1 MKRSLVVLAAAI
13 AVLATACGA
22 SGTSDGKSDDDDKA
36 PESTVV
42 ESSEAAFGDLTEL
55 CGSGDYTVKS
65 DEAGKGSDK
74 LYIAVPNDRSSTYQA
89 GLNKVLWDAS
99 SAFSSWC
106 NDQGGVG
113 GLKIELIDADAGVF
127 QVENAMTTA
136 CNDAFMMVGGGLVAD
151 NLEFSGK
158 DGSDFH
164 KCGMAEIPA
173 FTVSPEKSDSNG
185 MVSPLP
191 NPASSFETGY
201 FNAFREIYPDK
212 AEAWGVINADTDS
225 LDPQTQKY
233 IAAAEAIGIP
243 FTGKVPYPVI
253 GVSDYTPYVRK
264 FLEMDAGSFTFVGEV
279 EGLNSV
285 VSGLS
290 MQKWDG
296 VPLLEANVYDPKF
309 AAEPA
314 AEGAVVR
321 MTYHP
326 LEEADMWPATKKY
339 IEINEQYVK
348 GGELGGLGIQS
359 TSAWLLFVTA
369 ANACAADNGGELT
382 RDCILE
388 QADAIDDWS
397 GGGLHGLQDPKPG
410 NTAKAGACT
419 MLLVVKDGSFE
430 RLYPEIDGDNDDF
443 QGFSCPQD
451 SIIEVTAN
459 KGKGVV
465 DPDRPI

>member
-1 MKRSLVVLAAAI
+1 MKRSLVVLVAAM
-13 AVLATACGA
+13 AVLASACGA
-22 SGTSDGKSDDDDKA
+22 SGTDPGDDDDK
-36 PESTVV
+36 PSESTVV
-42 ESSEAAFGDLTEL
+42 ESTEAAFGDLTDL
-55 CGSGDYTVKS
+55 CGDGDYTIKS

-74 LYIAVPNDRSSTYQA
+74 LYLAVPNDRSSTFQT

-99 SAFSSWC
+99 VAFSSWC

-113 GLKIELIDADAGVF
+113 GLKIELIDMDAAVF
-127 QVENAMTTA
+127 QVEPAMTTA
-136 CNDAFMMVGGGLVAD
+136 CNDAFMMVGGGLVSD
-151 NLEFSGK
+151 HLEFSGK

-201 FNAFREIYPDK
+201 FEAFREIYPEETK
-212 AEAWGVINADTDS
+212 AWGVINADTES

-233 IAAAEAIGIP
+233 IAAAEAIGIN

-253 GVSDYTPYVRK
+253 GVSDFTPYVRQ
-264 FLEMDAGSFTFVGEV
+264 FIDMGAGSFTFVGEV
-279 EGLNSV
+279 DGLNSI
-285 VSGLS
+285 VSGLR

-296 VPLLEANVYDPKF
+296 VPLLEANVYDPRF

-314 AEGAVVR
+314 AEGSVVR

-326 LEEADMWPATKKY
+326 LEEADKWPATKKY
-339 IEINEQYVK
+339 IEINEEYVK
-348 GGELGGLGIQS
+348 DGEVGGLGIQS

-388 QADAIDDWS
+388 KADAVDDWS
-397 GGGLHGLQDPKPG
+397 GGGLHGRQDPQPG
-410 NTAKAGACT
+410 NIAKAGACT
-419 MLLVVKDGSFE
+419 MLLVVKDGAFE
-430 RLYPEIDGDNDDF
+430 RLYPDIDSENDDF
-443 QGFSCPQD
+443 QGFSCPEE
-451 SIIEVTAN
+451 SVIEVTAN
-459 KGKGVV
+459 KGRGAV
-465 DPDRPI
+465 DPDRPV

>member
-1 MKRSLVVLAAAI
+1 MKRSLVVLL
-13 AVLATACGA
+13 AVLAMLVSACGA
-22 SGTSDGKSDDDDKA
+22 SGDSTKGEDDDEN
-36 PESTVV
+36 PQSTTPV
-42 ESSEAAFGDLTEL
+42 ESSEGAFGDLTEL
-55 CGSGDYTVKS
+55 CGPGEYTVKA
-65 DEAGKGSDK
+65 DEAGKGTDK

-99 SAFSSWC
+99 TAFSSWC
-106 NDQGGVG
+106 NEQGGIG
-113 GLKIELIDADAGVF
+113 GLQIELVDADAGVF

-136 CNDAFMMVGGGLVAD
+136 CNDSFMMVGGGLVTD

-173 FTVSPEKSDSNG
+173 FTVSPAKSDSNG

-191 NPASSFETGY
+191 NPSTSFETGY
-201 FNAFREIYPDK
+201 FSAFRDIYPEETK
-212 AEAWGVINADTDS
+212 AWGVINADIDS

-233 IAAAEAIGIP
+233 IAAAEDLGIN

-253 GVSDYTPYVRK
+253 GVSDFTPYVRK
-264 FLEMDAGSFTFVGEV
+264 FLDMKAGSFTFVGEV

-285 VSGLS
+285 VSGLR

-314 AEGAVVR
+314 AEGSVVR

-326 LEEADMWPATKKY
+326 LEEADLWPATKKY
-339 IEINEQYVK
+339 IEINEKYVP

-369 ANACAADNGGELT
+369 ANACAADNGGELS
-382 RDCILE
+382 RDCILKE
-388 QADAIDDWS
+388 ADAVDEWS
-397 GGGLHGLQDPKPG
+397 GGGLHGRQDPKPG

-430 RLYPEIDGDNDDF
+430 RLFPELDSDDDDF
-443 QGFSCPQD
+443 QGFSCPTD